1 MTNLKKQI
9 KSALAIE
16 AKKLIEARIST
27 PELSAPSYALVED
40 ISKGYEL
47 KILKEELKAI
57 TSSIEDLESFGMKV
71 NPMNYAKAEILAAR
85 IVVVKEAVASANR
98 VNRMIEKAAEAR
110 IENIEIVAEEVA
122 QVIEVVE
129 TTTIEIAEVETDN
142 TPDQVS
148 TVETVEVVHEI
159 NNYMSI
165 KEACY
170 RWGIQETR
178 LREKLNIKRR
188 PSLQNDLDE
197 GRVKYF
203 KVDGMQRGEWTIT
216 RQVMMIWYGD
226 EKRD

>member
-1 MTNLKKQI
+1 MTNLKQQM
-9 KSALAIE
+9 KSALSITARD
-16 AKKLIEARIST
+16 LIESRIST
-27 PELSAPSYALVED
+27 PELTAPSYALVED

-57 TSSIEDLESFGMKV
+57 TSLIEDLESFGMKV
-71 NPMNYAKAEILAAR
+71 SEMNRAKAEILAAR
-85 IVVVKEAVASANR
+85 IAVVKEAVASASR
-98 VNRMIEKAAEAR
+98 ANRMIEKAVEAR
-110 IENIEIVAEEVA
+110 MENIKIVAEEVD
-122 QVIEVVE
+122 
-129 TTTIEIAEVETDN
+129 TIEIAEVETAN
-142 TPDQVS
+142 APDQVS
-148 TVETVEVVHEI
+148 TVDTVEAVKEI

-216 RQVMMIWYGD
+216 TRAMMMWYGD
-226 EKRD
+226 EKRE